1 MKQERL
7 KAVKTLVVE
16 YLKKHYEAKWNECRA
31 ATAWSDSE
39 KDLPL
44 MYSGWRYSLFA

>member
-1 MKQERL
+1 MNQERL

-31 ATAWSDSE
+31 ATT
-39 KDLPL
+39 
-44 MYSGWRYSLFA
+44 

>member
-1 MKQERL
+1 MNQERL

-44 MYSGWRYSLFA
+44 MYSGWR